1 MKKITK
7 RPGPKLDVGRRPS
20 GLRKKASG
28 DVCRTPLGEFPAA
41 VGASRVEHQCTVSFS
56 SSWRATL
63 PYPIMRACHVSYRD
77 ALWPRRLSLLRACTR
92 PAVSPLEGQALALA
106 PVTSRCSPG
115 HAALHC
121 TALLVWPNVVE
132 MENSSHQYC
141 NRALTRSTRFVHLP

>member
-1 MKKITK
+1 MSRIET
-7 RPGPKLDVGRRPS
+7 LS
-20 GLRKKASG
+20 GLDAFPCCAHALARPCSVLAYP
-28 DVCRTPLGEFPAA
+28 VEPHHRTCL
-41 VGASRVEHQCTVSFS
+41 
-56 SSWRATL
+56 
-63 PYPIMRACHVSYRD
+63 
-77 ALWPRRLSLLRACTR
+77 
-92 PAVSPLEGQALALA
+92 SPLEGQALALA